1 MELHVLVLYLIFIK
15 YVIFQRGEI
24 NNFQYLMHLNTLA
37 GRSYN
42 DLMQYPVFPWIVADY
57 DSEELDL
64 LSQDTFRD
72 LSKPMGAQTPGRLE
86 QFRKRYQDWD
96 DPQGTVTVV
105 VVVFFHLIMLNTY
118 IYVISD
124 DKI

>member
-1 MELHVLVLYLIFIK
+1 MFSLLNYLIICIDITFSTTVIMELHVPVLNFNFHENA
-15 YVIFQRGEI
+15 IFQRGEI

-72 LSKPMGAQTPGRLE
+72 LSKPMGAQMPG
-86 QFRKRYQDWD
+86 
-96 DPQGTVTVV
+96 
-105 VVVFFHLIMLNTY
+105 
-118 IYVISD
+118 
-124 DKI
+124 